1 MAFLKYTLLRAALF
15 VVPFVVFLLLGIGG
29 VLSAVYAVVIAFA
42 VSFLFLNRQ
51 RNAAAGDVR
60 DVFGGRK
67 EVRTSQEKEDAEIED
82 SFDEARRADDEYPE
96 VYRDDEATAPEEA
109 HKAEFGK
116 GHPGG
121 SQPGGS
127 RAKGA

>member
-29 VLSAVYAVVIAFA
+29 VLSAVYAAVIAFA

-116 GHPGG
+116 G
-121 SQPGGS
+121 QPGGNQ
-127 RAKGA
+127 AKGA

>member
-29 VLSAVYAVVIAFA
+29 VLSAVYAAVIAFA

-109 HKAEFGK
+109 HKSEFGK
-116 GHPGG
+116 G
-121 SQPGGS
+121 QPGGNH
-127 RAKGA
+127 AKGA

>member
-116 GHPGG
+116 GQPGG
-121 SQPGGS
+121 SQPGGNQ
-127 RAKGA
+127 AKGA

>member
-1 MAFLKYTLLRAALF
+1 MAFLKYTLIRAALF

-51 RNAAAGDVR
+51 RNAAASDVS

-67 EVRTSQEKEDAEIED
+67 KVRSSREQEDAEAED
-82 SFDEARRADDEYPE
+82 SIDEAQRRADGEGGPA
-96 VYRDDEATAPEEA
+96 EA
-109 HKAEFGK
+109 
-116 GHPGG
+116 
-121 SQPGGS
+121 
-127 RAKGA
+127 

>member
-67 EVRTSQEKEDAEIED
+67 KVRTSQEKEDAEIED

-109 HKAEFGK
+109 HKPEFGK
-116 GHPGG
+116 G
-121 SQPGGS
+121 QPGGNQ
-127 RAKGA
+127 AKGA

>member
-51 RNAAAGDVR
+51 RNAAASDVR

-67 EVRTSQEKEDAEIED
+67 KVRSSREQEDAEIED
-82 SFDEARRADDEYPE
+82 SIDEAQRSEDEYPE
-96 VYRDDEATAPEEA
+96 LPAEDSGGAPTQRGPAEHRKEA
-109 HKAEFGK
+109 
-116 GHPGG
+116 
-121 SQPGGS
+121 
-127 RAKGA
+127 

>member
-29 VLSAVYAVVIAFA
+29 VLSAVYAAVIAFA

-109 HKAEFGK
+109 HKSEFGK
-116 GHPGG
+116 D
-121 SQPGGS
+121 QPGGNQ
-127 RAKGA
+127 AKGA